1 MLAAERR
8 EKITEF
14 LYRYGSVQ
22 VEELAQE
29 LGVST
34 MTIRRDLLKLQEDG
48 KIERCHGGAVAKQEV
63 TYMDKQTSHC
73 EEKAAIAEKCAE
85 YVVSGNTVFLDA
97 GTTTYEIARKI
108 MDIPDILVVTNDLE
122 IAQLLKNSLVE
133 LFVCGGH
140 VQKAT
145 GSMFGHYATEMLKDF
160 KFDVGFFGAA
170 SINDEFE
177 VMTPTV
183 DKMWL
188 KRETPKQCRNAY
200 LAVDGSK
207 FDRQAMAKIN
217 CLGDYTGV
225 ITEKKFS
232 KDEQVY
238 LNGMGAEIIEVS
250 I

>member
-1 MLAAERR
+1 
-8 EKITEF
+8 
-14 LYRYGSVQ
+14 
-22 VEELAQE
+22 
-29 LGVST
+29 
-34 MTIRRDLLKLQEDG
+34 
-48 KIERCHGGAVAKQEV
+48 
-63 TYMDKQTSHC
+63 
-73 EEKAAIAEKCAE
+73 
-85 YVVSGNTVFLDA
+85 
-97 GTTTYEIARKI
+97 
-108 MDIPDILVVTNDLE
+108 
-122 IAQLLKNSLVE
+122 
-133 LFVCGGH
+133 
-140 VQKAT
+140 
-145 GSMFGHYATEMLKDF
+145 MFGHYATEMLKDF